1 MRKKQPN
8 EKRRKRIARQ
18 SRVRTRIATSRR
30 TRVTVYRSAKH
41 IYAQL
46 VDPLTG
52 QTLGTVSTRSKGV
65 MGSDADANPGNIEAA
80 KRVGKALA
88 EMAREKQIDRVVFNR
103 NGFLYH
109 GRVKALADAA
119 REAGLQL

>member
-1 MRKKQPN
+1 MARNTKAGS
-8 EKRRKRIARQ
+8 ERARKRVARRA
-18 SRVRTRIATSRR
+18 RVVRRIERSPHPRL
-30 TRVTVYRSAKH
+30 TVYRSARH

-46 VDPLTG
+46 VDPLDG
-52 QTLGTVSTRSKGV
+52 RTLGSVSTRSKDLLGEL
-65 MGSDADANPGNIEAA
+65 GSTGNVEAA
-80 KRVGKALA
+80 KRVGAAIAALA
-88 EMAREKQIDRVVFNR
+88 KQKNIERVVFNR